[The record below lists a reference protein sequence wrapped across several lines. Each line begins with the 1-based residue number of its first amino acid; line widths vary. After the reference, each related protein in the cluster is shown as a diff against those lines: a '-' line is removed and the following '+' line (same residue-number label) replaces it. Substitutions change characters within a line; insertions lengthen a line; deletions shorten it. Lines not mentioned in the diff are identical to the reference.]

1 MITMSVAKVI
11 ELIAQS
17 PKSFEQA
24 IEEGVSRATKTIE
37 NVQSVW
43 VKDQE
48 IVVENGKASIY
59 RVALKV
65 TFVLNDGSA

>member
-1 MITMSVAKVI
+1 MTTMSVAKVI

-17 PKSFEQA
+17 PESFEEAVQ
-24 IEEGVSRATKTIE
+24 EGLRRATKTIE

-48 IVVENGKASIY
+48 IIVENGKASLY

-65 TFVLNDGSA
+65 TFVLKDGSE